1 MSLQQGSQLGSY
13 EIVSP
18 LGTGAMS
25 EVYRAKDTQL
35 GRDVAIKVLPD
46 AFSQEPD
53 LLERFEREAQL
64 LASLNHPNIAS
75 IYGIEKCGDVRFLV
89 LELIPGL
96 TLAEKI
102 SAGPLPL
109 GEALEIFRQ
118 VSEALE
124 AAHGKGII
132 HRDLKPANMKIT
144 PEGRVKLLD
153 FGLAK
158 SQATLSDGVVAKE
171 TATYNG
177 ISEGLILG
185 TPAYMSPE
193 QARGKPLDK
202 RTDIWAFGCCLYE
215 ALSGKHPFDEATS
228 SDTVVAIL
236 STDPDWPPLDRITPP
251 SIQRL
256 VRRCLQKDL
265 DRRLHDIADARIEL
279 DDALDSSKGDGIDEV
294 GTPAGDVLPP
304 RRGVFPW
311 VLVGIMALVA
321 LTTVLWSVRR
331 DTRTGDSR
339 LMRFRV
345 TLPATAPLSLGLGS
359 SIALSPDGMR
369 VAYVASQGG
378 KPQIYL
384 RTMDQLLARP
394 IAGTENGRGPFFSW
408 DSRSLGFFS
417 EGKLRTIST
426 MGGAIQTL
434 DDSPNPRG
442 ASWGPDDRIV
452 FSPLTVGGLRS
463 VTSDGSTPLP
473 LADLSPEGNDKS
485 HRWPQVLP
493 DGKWVMYTAWT
504 GDGFHIEAMSPDT
517 QEKKI
522 LIDDGFFARFAPSG
536 HLLFARNETLMA
548 VPFDDRKLES
558 LGPPVTVLESIETDT
573 KSGAA
578 FYSFSDDGTLVFV
591 SGESGSVAPEGTTT
605 LLRVDRQGKAYPLT
619 EARRGVNLPRLSPDG
634 NRLLVTIQ
642 EPEKSSDV
650 WVFDRERE
658 TMTRISFQGF
668 SGSAIWSPDG
678 SRVTFASNRGESFDL
693 YWKPADGSVQ
703 AEPLLTRPEPQ
714 FPSSWSPDGRFLAY
728 VELHNT
734 SLFDIWILPMEG
746 DREPRPFVN
755 TEYNEGGAV
764 FSPDGNWLAYVSDE
778 SGQEEVY
785 VRAFPGPGG
794 KMQISGGGGN
804 EPVWASNGRELFYR
818 NQDLMMG
825 VTVTSE
831 EPFQASR
838 PQPLFE
844 ASYDDA
850 GVASRGYDITPDGQS
865 FIVVRS
871 ERESVA
877 TQVHVVLNWFEE
889 LKRRAPI
896 P

>member
-1 MSLQQGSQLGSY
+1 MSLQEGSRLGSY
-13 EIVSP
+13 EIMSP
-18 LGTGAMS
+18 LGSGAMS
-25 EVYRAKDTQL
+25 EVYRAKDTKL

-46 AFSQEPD
+46 AFNKEPD
-53 LLERFEREAQL
+53 RLERFQREAQL

-75 IYGIEKCGDVRFLV
+75 IYGIEKWGDVRFLV
-89 LELIPGL
+89 LELVPGL

-102 SAGPLPL
+102 SSGPLPL
-109 GEALEIFRQ
+109 REALEVFRQ

-153 FGLAK
+153 FRLAK
-158 SQATLSDGVVAKE
+158 SQATLPDAFPAKE
-171 TATYNG
+171 TATYDG

-193 QARGKPLDK
+193 QARGKTLDK
-202 RTDIWAFGCCLYE
+202 RTDIWAFGCCFYE
-215 ALSGKHPFDEATS
+215 ALSGQHPFEAATS

-236 STDPDWPPLDRITPP
+236 SEAPDWLSLDRIAPP

-256 VRRCLQKDL
+256 VRRCLQKDP

-279 DDALDSSKGDGIDEV
+279 VDALDSSSGEGVGEVEEV
-294 GTPAGDVLPP
+294 GGAAGDVPRLKQRVLP
-304 RRGVFPW
+304 W
-311 VLVGIMALVA
+311 MLAGIMAVVA
-321 LTTVLWSVRR
+321 ATAMFWAAGRN
-331 DTRTGDSR
+331 TRSPDSR
-339 LMRFRV
+339 LIRFRI
-345 TLPATAPLSLGLGS
+345 TLPATAPMSLGLGS
-359 SIALSPDGMR
+359 SIAISPDGMR

-384 RTMDQLLARP
+384 RTLDQLLARP
-394 IAGTENGRGPFFSW
+394 IAGTDGGRSPFFSW
-408 DSRSLGFFS
+408 DSQSLGFFS

-426 MGGAIQTL
+426 MGGSIQTL

-442 ASWGPDDRIV
+442 ASWGPDDRII
-452 FSPLTVGGLRS
+452 FSPLTVGGQ
-463 VTSDGSTPLP
+463 
-473 LADLSPEGNDKS
+473 S

-493 DGKWVMYTAWT
+493 DGNWVMYTART
-504 GDGFHIEAMSPDT
+504 GDGFRIEAMSPET
-517 QEKKI
+517 RETKI
-522 LIDDGFFARFAPSG
+522 LIDDGFFARYAPSG

-548 VPFDDRKLES
+548 LPFDDRKLES
-558 LGPPVTVLESIETDT
+558 LGPPVTVLDSIETDT

-578 FYSFSDDGTLVFV
+578 FYSFSDDGTLAFV
-591 SGESGSVAPEGTTT
+591 SGKSGSIAPEGTAT
-605 LLRVDRQGKAYPLT
+605 LLRVDRQGNAHPIT
-619 EARRGVNLPRLSPDG
+619 EARRGANLPRLSPDG

-642 EPEKSSDV
+642 EPEKTSDI
-650 WVFDRERE
+650 WVFDQERD

-678 SRVTFASNRGESFDL
+678 SRVTFASNRGQSFDL
-693 YWKPADGSVQ
+693 YWKPADGSVA

-728 VELHNT
+728 VELHNKN
-734 SLFDIWILPMEG
+734 LFDIWILPMEG
-746 DREPRPFVN
+746 DREPFPFAD

-804 EPVWASNGRELFYR
+804 EPVWARNGRELFYR

-825 VTVTSE
+825 VAITSE

-844 ASYDDA
+844 SPYDDA
-850 GVASRGYDITPDGQS
+850 GLASRGYDVTPDGRS

-877 TQVHVVLNWFEE
+877 TQVHVILNWFEE
-889 LKRRAPI
+889 LKRRAPV

>member
-1 MSLQQGSQLGSY
+1 MVLQQGGQLGSY

-46 AFSQEPD
+46 AFSKEPD
-53 LLERFEREAQL
+53 RLERFQREAQL

-75 IYGIEKCGDVRFLV
+75 IYGIEKWGDVRFLV

-102 SAGPLPL
+102 SSGPLPL
-109 GEALEIFRQ
+109 REALEIFRQ

-144 PEGRVKLLD
+144 PDGRVKLLD

-158 SQATLSDGVVAKE
+158 SQATLSHGDVARE

-193 QARGKPLDK
+193 QARGRTLDK

-215 ALSGKHPFDEATS
+215 ALSGQHPFDKATS
-228 SDTVVAIL
+228 SDTIVAIL
-236 STDPDWPPLDRITPP
+236 SNDPDWPPLDRNTPP

-279 DDALDSSKGDGIDEV
+279 VDALDASPDESVAEV
-294 GTPAGDVLPP
+294 GGPLKKRAL
-304 RRGVFPW
+304 PW
-311 VLVGIMALVA
+311 VLAGIMAIAA
-321 LTTVLWSVRR
+321 LTTALWSARQDARV
-331 DTRTGDSR
+331 GDSR
-339 LMRFRV
+339 LMRFMV
-345 TLPATAPLSLGLGS
+345 TLPATAPMSLGSGS
-359 SIALSPDGMR
+359 SIAISPDGMR

-378 KPQIYL
+378 KSEIYL
-384 RTMDQLLARP
+384 RTMDQLRARP
-394 IAGTENGRGPFFSW
+394 IAGTDNGSSPFFSW
-408 DSRSLGFFS
+408 DGRSLGFFS

-442 ASWGPDDRIV
+442 ASWGRDGRII
-452 FSPLTVGGLRS
+452 FSPLTIGGLRT
-463 VTSDGSTPLP
+463 VTADGGTSLP
-473 LADLSPEGNDKS
+473 LTDPSPERNDKS

-493 DGKWVMYTAWT
+493 DGKWVMYTVWT
-504 GDGFHIEAMSPDT
+504 GDSFRIEAMSPDT
-517 QEKKI
+517 QERRI

-548 VPFDDRKLES
+548 VPFDDRKLEP
-558 LGPPVTVLESIETDT
+558 LGPQVTVLESIETDT

-578 FYSFSDDGTLVFV
+578 FYSFSDNGTLVFV
-591 SGESGSVAPEGTTT
+591 SGESGSVAPEGTAT
-605 LLRVDRQGKAYPLT
+605 LLRVDRQGNAYPLT

-650 WVFDRERE
+650 WVFDRGRD

-678 SRVTFASNRGESFDL
+678 TRVTFASNRGESFDL
-693 YWKPADGSVQ
+693 YWKPADGSGE

-728 VELHNT
+728 VELDST

-746 DREPRPFVN
+746 DREPRPFAD

-764 FSPDGNWLAYVSDE
+764 FSPGGNWLAYVSNE
-778 SGQEEVY
+778 SGQDEVY

-818 NQDLMMG
+818 NQDLMM
-825 VTVTSE
+825 VVNITSE

-871 ERESVA
+871 ERDSVA
-877 TQVHVVLNWFEE
+877 TQVHVTLNWFAE
-889 LKRRAPI
+889 LKRRAPV